1 MKAASDMLHRFAASS
16 AGAVVLAMAAGL
28 LLMSALAPSLPVAL
42 SAFAQGAVGTPYA
55 IGASVNR
62 AAVLALVGLGF
73 ILAFRA
79 NLTNIGGEG
88 QMAMGGLI
96 ATAVALRTDAGTLPF
111 GFGIVFPALAGALA
125 GGLWAALAGWLKV
138 KRGTNEVIS
147 TLLLSFVAL
156 WLVYWSVHS
165 DALLR
170 QPRTSSTSLPESED
184 IPSAAMIAMLSAPL
198 HQGALVVL
206 AAAVVVYVVM
216 AHTVWGI
223 RLQAI
228 GLNAAAARRS
238 GLSTGGLTIGVM
250 LASGALGGLAGA
262 FMIQGEQYNLK
273 AGFTSGYGFDGLVVG
288 LLARGS
294 APAVL
299 LFALLFGFLRSGGI
313 GMEIGAGVPS
323 AVVLT
328 MQGLVILAVAGA
340 EFLRLRQERR
350 PA

>member
-1 MKAASDMLHRFAASS
+1 MTAPAALLHRAATSS
-16 AGAVVLAMAAGL
+16 AGAVLVALLAGL
-28 LLMSALAPSLPVAL
+28 LLLAVLAPSLPDAL
-42 SAFAQGAVGTPYA
+42 AAFARGAFGTTYA
-55 IGASVNR
+55 VGASVNR

-88 QMAMGGLI
+88 QLAMGGM
-96 ATAVALRTDAGTLPF
+96 AAAAVALKADVAGLPL
-111 GFGIVFPALAGALA
+111 GLAVVLPALAGACA
-125 GGLWAALAGWLKV
+125 GGLWAGLAGWLRV
-138 KRGTNEVIS
+138 RRGTNEVIS

-170 QPRTSSTSLPESED
+170 QPRTSATSLPESED
-184 IPSAAMIAMLSAPL
+184 IPSGTMIGMLVPPM
-198 HQGALVVL
+198 HQGI
-206 AAAVVVYVVM
+206 VVVILLVGLVHLVM
-216 AHTVWGI
+216 TRTIWGM

-228 GLNAAAARRS
+228 GLNAASARRA
-238 GLSTGGLTIGVM
+238 GLSIPRLTIGAM
-250 LASGALGGLAGA
+250 LASGALAGLAGA

-273 AGFTSGYGFDGLVVG
+273 AGFTSGYGIDGLVVG

-294 APAVL
+294 APTVL

-313 GMEIGAGVPS
+313 GMEIRAGVPS

-328 MQGLVILAVAGA
+328 MQGLVILAVAGM
-340 EFLRLRQERR
+340 EFLRLRQARSFS
-350 PA
+350 

>member
-1 MKAASDMLHRFAASS
+1 MTRLAASPV
-16 AGAVVLAMAAGL
+16 GAVAIGLAAGL
-28 LLMSALAPSLPVAL
+28 LLMAALAPSLPVAL
-42 SAFAQGAVGTPYA
+42 AAFVKGAVGTPYA

-73 ILAFRA
+73 IVALRA

-88 QMAMGGLI
+88 QMAMGGMI
-96 ATAVALRTDAGTLPF
+96 AAAVALETPVAGLPL
-111 GFGIVFPALAGALA
+111 GLGVVLPMLAGAAAGALWAGLA
-125 GGLWAALAGWLKV
+125 GCLKV
-138 KRGTNEVIS
+138 GRGTNEVIS

-170 QPRTSSTSLPESED
+170 QPRTSATSLPESED
-184 IPSAAMIAMLSAPL
+184 IPAGAMIGMLSAPMHRGIL
-198 HQGALVVL
+198 AALALALVVH
-206 AAAVVVYVVM
+206 VVM
-216 AHTVWGI
+216 TRTAWGM
-223 RLQAI
+223 RLQAV

-238 GLSTGGLTIGVM
+238 GLAIGRLTIGVM

-262 FMIQGEQYNLK
+262 FMILGEQYNLK
-273 AGFTSGYGFDGLVVG
+273 AGFTSGYGIDGLVVG

-294 APAVL
+294 APAVVG
-299 LFALLFGFLRSGGI
+299 FALLFGFLRSGGI
-313 GMEIGAGVPS
+313 GMEISAGVPS

-340 EFLRLRQERR
+340 EFLRLRQARG
-350 PA
+350 AA

>member
-1 MKAASDMLHRFAASS
+1 MTRFAASS
-16 AGAVVLAMAAGL
+16 AGAVVIGLLAGL
-28 LLMSALAPSLPVAL
+28 LLMAVLAPSLPTAL
-42 SAFAQGAVGTPYA
+42 SAFAKGAVGTPYA

-88 QMAMGGLI
+88 QMAMGGMI
-96 ATAVALRTDAGTLPF
+96 AAAVALKTPVAGLPF
-111 GFGIVFPALAGALA
+111 GLGIVLPALAGAAA

-138 KRGTNEVIS
+138 RRGTNEVIS

-156 WLVYWSVHS
+156 WVVYWSVHS

-170 QPRTSSTSLPESED
+170 QPRTSATSLPESED
-184 IPSAAMIAMLSAPL
+184 IPDGVMIGMLSPPM
-198 HQGALVVL
+198 HQGILVVL
-206 AAAVVVYVVM
+206 ALAVAVHLVM
-216 AHTVWGI
+216 TRTVWGM

-238 GLSTGGLTIGVM
+238 GLAIDRLTVGVM

-273 AGFTSGYGFDGLVVG
+273 AGFTSGYGIDGLVVG

-294 APAVL
+294 APAVIV
-299 LFALLFGFLRSGGI
+299 FALLFGFLRSGGI
-313 GMEIGAGVPS
+313 GMEIAAGVPS

-328 MQGLVILAVAGA
+328 MQGLIILAVAGV
-340 EFLRLRQERR
+340 EFLRLRQARG
-350 PA
+350 AA

>member
-1 MKAASDMLHRFAASS
+1 MTRLAASS
-16 AGAVVLAMAAGL
+16 AGAVVIGLLAGL
-28 LLMSALAPSLPVAL
+28 LLMAVLAPSLPTAL
-42 SAFAQGAVGTPYA
+42 AAFAKGAVGTPYA

-88 QMAMGGLI
+88 QMAMGGMI
-96 ATAVALRTDAGTLPF
+96 AAAVALKTPIAGWPF
-111 GFGIVFPALAGALA
+111 GLGVALPALAGAAA

-138 KRGTNEVIS
+138 RRGTNEVIS

-165 DALLR
+165 DVLLR
-170 QPRTSSTSLPESED
+170 QPRTSATSLPESED
-184 IPSAAMIAMLSAPL
+184 IPSGAMIGMLSAPM
-198 HQGALVVL
+198 HQGILIVL
-206 AAAVVVYVVM
+206 ALAAVVHLVM
-216 AHTVWGI
+216 TRTVWGM

-238 GLSTGGLTIGVM
+238 GLAIDRLTIGVM
-250 LASGALGGLAGA
+250 LASGAFAGLAGA

-273 AGFTSGYGFDGLVVG
+273 AGFTSGYGIDGLVVG

-294 APAVL
+294 APAVIV
-299 LFALLFGFLRSGGI
+299 FALLFGFLRSGGI
-313 GMEIGAGVPS
+313 GMEIAAGVPS

-340 EFLRLRQERR
+340 EFLRLRQARGL
-350 PA
+350 A

>member
-1 MKAASDMLHRFAASS
+1 MTRLAASS
-16 AGAVVLAMAAGL
+16 AGAVVIGLLAGL
-28 LLMSALAPSLPVAL
+28 LLMAVLAPSLPAAL
-42 SAFAQGAVGTPYA
+42 SAFAKGAVGTPYA

-73 ILAFRA
+73 ILTFRA

-88 QMAMGGLI
+88 QMAMGGMI
-96 ATAVALRTDAGTLPF
+96 AAAVALKTPVAGLPF
-111 GFGIVFPALAGALA
+111 GLGIVLPALAGAAA

-138 KRGTNEVIS
+138 RRGTNEVIS

-170 QPRTSSTSLPESED
+170 QPRTSATSLPESED
-184 IPSAAMIAMLSAPL
+184 IPDGAMIGMLAPAM
-198 HQGALVVL
+198 HQGILVVL
-206 AAAVVVYVVM
+206 ALAVAVHLVM
-216 AHTVWGI
+216 TRTVWGM

-238 GLSTGGLTIGVM
+238 GLAIDRLTVGVM

-273 AGFTSGYGFDGLVVG
+273 AGFTSGYGIDGLVVG

-294 APAVL
+294 APAVIV
-299 LFALLFGFLRSGGI
+299 FALLFGFLRSGGI
-313 GMEIGAGVPS
+313 GMEIAAGVPS

-328 MQGLVILAVAGA
+328 MQGLIILAVAGV
-340 EFLRLRQERR
+340 EFLRLRQARGT
-350 PA
+350 A

>member
-1 MKAASDMLHRFAASS
+1 MTRLASSS
-16 AGAVVLAMAAGL
+16 AGAVVIGLLAGL
-28 LLMSALAPSLPVAL
+28 LLMAVLAPSLPMAL
-42 SAFAQGAVGTPYA
+42 AAFAKGAVGTPYA

-88 QMAMGGLI
+88 QMAMGGMI
-96 ATAVALRTDAGTLPF
+96 AAAVALKTPVAGLSL
-111 GFGIVFPALAGALA
+111 GMGVVLPALAGALA

-138 KRGTNEVIS
+138 RRGTNEVIS

-170 QPRTSSTSLPESED
+170 QPRTSATSLPESED
-184 IPSAAMIAMLSAPL
+184 IPAGAMIGLLSAPM
-198 HQGALVVL
+198 HQGILVVL
-206 AAAVVVYVVM
+206 ALAVVVHLVM
-216 AHTVWGI
+216 TRTIWGM

-238 GLSTGGLTIGVM
+238 GLAIDRLTVGVM

-273 AGFTSGYGFDGLVVG
+273 AGFTSGYGIDGLVVG

-294 APAVL
+294 APMVIV
-299 LFALLFGFLRSGGI
+299 FALLFGFLRSGGI
-313 GMEIGAGVPS
+313 GMEIAAGVPS

-328 MQGLVILAVAGA
+328 MQGLIILAVAGV
-340 EFLRLRQERR
+340 EFLRLRQGRGT
-350 PA
+350 A